1 MTVAAA
7 TVPARE
13 RGSLSFSTQILVGLA
28 AGVVVGVFLG
38 ERAGVFK
45 WAADGFVKLLQMTVL
60 PYVTLSIVASLGNLQ
75 MRQARDLAWRGG
87 AVVAGLWLIALTF
100 ALLLPLTFPPIE
112 SASFFSTT
120 LVEQRRPFNFVDLY
134 IPANPFYSLA
144 NNVVPAV
151 VLFSIIV
158 GVALIGVAR
167 KQILL
172 DTVAVTTEALSR
184 ATRFIVRLTPYGLF
198 AIAATTAGT
207 LSLEQVG
214 RLQVYLIGYVLVSL
228 LVSLWVLPGLVS
240 ALTPIPMRALFSLTR
255 NALITAFVAGD
266 LFIVLPVLIG
276 ASATL
281 VEQYTGTEHGSDLPA
296 VIVPASFNFPH
307 AGKLLSISFVL
318 FAGWFADAA
327 VHLADYPRL
336 ALMGVLTFFGS
347 LNVAVPFLLD
357 QFRIPT
363 DTFQL
368 FLASGVI
375 NSRFGTLVAVMH
387 TLVVALLGT
396 CAMTGALRWEPS
408 RVLRY
413 ITITLALTVVTIGG
427 ARVLFAQALQQRYT
441 KDQVLAG
448 MHLLRTP
455 LPAVVHRQ
463 PEPPPATSGGALLD
477 DIRGRGTLRV
487 GYLPNSLPFAFFNAN
502 EDLVGLDVELAHRM
516 ASDLSVG
523 LEFVALDR
531 DGLANRLETGFCDI
545 VMSGVVVTP
554 QRASTTLFSVSY
566 LEETLGFLVLDER
579 RTAFEDWTS
588 IKNAG
593 PLVVAVPDIPYYVD
607 RVRELIPSVKLRK
620 VEDITALLA
629 SASPDVDAIALPAE
643 RGSAWT
649 LMYPRYTVVVP
660 TPSRIRIP
668 LAYPLARND
677 QAFARFVN
685 TWVQLKIK
693 DGTIDELYE
702 YWILGRRAEGKAQR
716 WSIIRNV
723 LHWVD

>member
-1 MTVAAA
+1 VTVAAA
-7 TVPARE
+7 TAPARE

-28 AGVVVGVFLG
+28 AGLVVGVFFG
-38 ERAGVFK
+38 ERVGVLK

-60 PYVTLSIVASLGNLQ
+60 PYVTLSIVGSLGNLQ
-75 MRQARDLAWRGG
+75 MRQARELAWRGG
-87 AVVAGLWLIALTF
+87 AVLAALWLIALTF
-100 ALLLPLTFPPIE
+100 ALLLPLTFPSIE

-172 DTVAVTTEALSR
+172 DTLSVATEALAR
-184 ATRFIVRLTPYGLF
+184 ATRFVVRLTPYGLF

-276 ASATL
+276 ASGTL
-281 VEQYTGTEHGSDLPA
+281 VEQYSGTEHAADLPA

-336 ALMGVLTFFGS
+336 ALMGILTFFGS

-396 CAMTGALRWEPS
+396 CAMTGALRWEP
-408 RVLRY
+408 RRLLRY
-413 ITITLALTVVTIGG
+413 ITITFALTVVTIGG
-427 ARVLFAQALQQRYT
+427 ARLLFAQALQQRYT

-448 MHLLRTP
+448 MHLSRTP
-455 LPAVVHRQ
+455 LRAVVHRQ
-463 PEPPPATSGGALLD
+463 PVPPPASSGGDLLE
-477 DIRGRGTLRV
+477 DISRRGTLRV
-487 GYLPNSLPFAFFNAN
+487 GYLPNSLPFAFFNAQD
-502 EDLVGLDVELAHRM
+502 DLVGFDVELAHRL
-516 ASDLSVG
+516 AADLKVG

-531 DGLANRLETGFCDI
+531 EGLANRLETGFCDI

-554 QRASTTLFSVSY
+554 QRASTTLFSISY
-566 LEETLGFLVLDER
+566 LEETLAFLVPDEK
-579 RTAFEDWTS
+579 RTAFEDWNA
-588 IKNAG
+588 IKSAG

-607 RVRELIPSVKLRK
+607 RIRELVPDARLRTI
-620 VEDITALLA
+620 EDISTLLA

-660 TPSRIRIP
+660 APSRIRIP

-677 QAFARFVN
+677 QAFARFIN
-685 TWVQLKIK
+685 TWLQLKIK
-693 DGTIDELYE
+693 DGTIDGLYD
-702 YWILGRRAEGKAQR
+702 YWILGRSAEGPTRR

>member
-1 MTVAAA
+1 M
-7 TVPARE
+7 
-13 RGSLSFSTQILVGLA
+13 SFSTQILVGLA
-28 AGVVVGVFLG
+28 AGIILGLFLG
-38 ERAGVFK
+38 EQAGVLK

-60 PYVTLSIVASLGNLQ
+60 PYVTLSIVGSLGNLQ
-75 MRQARDLAWRGG
+75 MRQARELAWRGG
-87 AVVAGLWLIALTF
+87 AVLVALWLIALTF
-100 ALLLPLTFPPIE
+100 ALLIPLTFPPTE

-134 IPANPFYSLA
+134 IPSNPFYSLA

-158 GVALIGVAR
+158 GVALIGVTR
-167 KQILL
+167 KHVLL
-172 DTVAVTTEALSR
+172 DTVAVATEGLSR
-184 ATRFIVRLTPYGLF
+184 ATRFVVRLTPYGLF

-207 LSLEQVG
+207 MSLEQVG
-214 RLQVYLIGYVLVSL
+214 RLQVYLIAYVLVSL
-228 LVSLWVLPGLVS
+228 LVSLWVLPGLVA

-276 ASATL
+276 ASGTL
-281 VEQYTGTEHGSDLPA
+281 VEQYSGAEHASDLPA

-327 VHLADYPRL
+327 VSLFDYPRL
-336 ALMGVLTFFGS
+336 ALMGILTFFGS

-375 NSRFGTLVAVMH
+375 NSRFGTLVAAMH

-396 CAMTGALRWEPS
+396 CAMTGALRWETS

-413 ITITLALTVVTIGG
+413 LAITLALTMGTVGG
-427 ARVLFAQALQQRYT
+427 ARVLFAQALQQHYT
-441 KDQVLAG
+441 KDEVLAG

-455 LPAVVHRQ
+455 MAAVVHRQ
-463 PEPPPATSGGALLD
+463 ASPPPVNHGGSVLED
-477 DIRGRGTLRV
+477 VQGRNTLRV
-487 GYLPNSLPFAFFNAN
+487 GYLPDALPFAFFNARD
-502 EDLVGLDVELAHRM
+502 DLVGFDVELAHRL
-516 ASDLSVG
+516 AADLKVG
-523 LEFVALDR
+523 LEFVAVDR
-531 DGLANRLETGFCDI
+531 DALASQLDTGFCDI
-545 VMSGVVVTP
+545 VMSGVVLTP
-554 QRASTTLFSVSY
+554 LRASTTLFSITY
-566 LEETLGFLVLDER
+566 LEETLGFLVPDEN
-579 RTAFEDWTS
+579 RTAFEDWNA
-588 IKNAG
+588 IRRAG
-593 PLVVAVPDIPYYVD
+593 PLTIAVGDVPYYID
-607 RVRELIPSVKLRK
+607 RIRELIPDARIRK
-620 VEDITALLA
+620 IDDLALLLA
-629 SASPDVDAIALPAE
+629 SAATDVDAIALPAE

-660 TPSRIRIP
+660 APSRIRIP

-677 QAFARFVN
+677 QTFARFIN
-685 TWVQLKIK
+685 SWLQLKMK
-693 DGTIDELYE
+693 DGTIDSLYD
-702 YWILGRRAEGKAQR
+702 YWILGRSAEGPTRR